1 MRWQQLFADLQAQF
15 DEEEAAAE
23 RGDAA
28 SRARAEVGAVRLA
41 DRLRGALGLP
51 VVLGCRGAGS
61 VSGVLTDA
69 GVDWLLVA
77 GDGGREDLVALRSV
91 LTVGGL
97 GRRTAVPQPAEGVW
111 SRLDL
116 RRALRGLA
124 RDRSVVQVVLDD
136 GVVLTGTL
144 DRIGADYVEL
154 AEHPADQP
162 RRSGAVQGVRAVVL
176 EAIAV
181 VRTASPGLGWGRDGQ
196 VR

>member
-23 RGDAA
+23 RSDAA
-28 SRARAEVGAVRLA
+28 SRARAEIGAIRLA
-41 DRLRGALGLP
+41 ERLRGALGFP

-69 GVDWLLVA
+69 GVDWLLLA
-77 GDGGREDLVALRSV
+77 GDGGREDLVALRAV
-91 LTVGGL
+91 RTVGGL
-97 GRRTAVPQPAEGVW
+97 GRRTAVPEPAGGVW

-124 RDRSVVQVVLDD
+124 RDRSVVQVILDD
-136 GVVLTGTL
+136 GVVLAGTL
-144 DRIGADYVEL
+144 DRVGVDYVEL

-162 RRSGAVQGVRAVVL
+162 RRPEAVQGVRAVVL
-176 EAIAV
+176 ETIAV
-181 VRTASPGLGWGRDGQ
+181 VRTAAPGLG
-196 VR
+196 

>member
-28 SRARAEVGAVRLA
+28 SRARAEVGAVRLME
-41 DRLRGALGLP
+41 RLRGALGLP

-61 VSGVLTDA
+61 VAGVLADA
-69 GVDWLLVA
+69 GVDWLLLA
-77 GDGGREDLVALRSV
+77 GDGGRENLVALRSV
-91 LTVGGL
+91 RTVGGL
-97 GRRTAVPQPAEGVW
+97 GRRTAVPEPAGGVW

-124 RDRSVVQVVLDD
+124 RDRSAVQVVLDD
-136 GVVLTGTL
+136 GVVLAGTL
-144 DRIGADYVEL
+144 DRVGADYVEL

-162 RRSGAVQGVRAVVL
+162 RRSEAVQGVRAVVL

-181 VRTASPGLGWGRDGQ
+181 VRTVPPGLG
-196 VR
+196 